1 MSIKKQFSWFYRCL
15 KLYLYELNEIFIC
28 YCFKIDTY
36 KMPQD
41 YIPVLIQTFVV
52 LGFVITTMVLT
63 HFLGPKRSSRAKLE
77 NFECGIEGMGNARSP
92 FSVKYFLIAILFVL
106 FDVEVIFMYP
116 WAVNFKSM
124 GKEGFLDMFLFM
136 ILLLAGFIYVI
147 LKGALKWD
155 KR

>member
-1 MSIKKQFSWFYRCL
+1 
-15 KLYLYELNEIFIC
+15 
-28 YCFKIDTY
+28 
-36 KMPQD
+36 MPKD
-41 YIPVLIQTFVV
+41 YIPVLIQSLVV
-52 LGFVITTMVLT
+52 LGFVISTMILT
-63 HFLGPKRSSRAKLE
+63 HLLGPKRSSKAKLE

-116 WAVNFKSM
+116 WAVNFKEL
-124 GKEGFLDMFLFM
+124 GKAGFLEMFLFM
-136 ILLLAGFIYVI
+136 MLVLAGFIYII

>member
-1 MSIKKQFSWFYRCL
+1 
-15 KLYLYELNEIFIC
+15 
-28 YCFKIDTY
+28 
-36 KMPQD
+36 MPQD
-41 YIPVLIQTFVV
+41 YIPIVIQSFVV
-52 LGFVITTMVLT
+52 LGFVITVMILT
-63 HFLGPKRSSRAKLE
+63 HILGPKRPSRSKLE

-116 WAVNFKSM
+116 WAINFKSL
-124 GKEGFLDMFLFM
+124 GKEGFLDMALFIFL
-136 ILLLAGFIYVI
+136 ILAGFVYLI

>member
-1 MSIKKQFSWFYRCL
+1 
-15 KLYLYELNEIFIC
+15 
-28 YCFKIDTY
+28 
-36 KMPQD
+36 MPQD
-41 YIPVLIQTFVV
+41 YIPILIQTFVV
-52 LGFVITTMVLT
+52 LGFVITVIALS
-63 HFLGPKRSSRAKLE
+63 HFVGPKRPSRAKLE

-116 WAVNFKSM
+116 WAVNFKAL
-124 GKEGFLDMFLFM
+124 GKNGFLDMLLFM
-136 ILLLAGFIYVI
+136 GLVLAGFIYII